1 MSEQFLEWICFNKGK
16 CASSGICGIATNK
29 KKKHHYIGNI
39 VCLRFYHPYF
49 FFYYVLLDVFET

>member
-29 KKKHHYIGNI
+29 KKKMSLNW
-39 VCLRFYHPYF
+39 
-49 FFYYVLLDVFET
+49 